1 LTPAAAFAYHARAC
15 FLRHALTVLRC
26 NRDIVIVTIAQ
37 EEAMKR
43 ICHLVAVV
51 FLTILVFAQ
60 SDEITPNENL
70 VAEGIPKIPA
80 ALAESVGRYSEFRSG
95 FFASWHPARRE
106 MLIETRF
113 GDTNQVHLVK
123 FPGGARTQLT
133 FFPDRIAGAAYQPV
147 NGESFL
153 FAKDVGGGE
162 FYQIYRY
169 DLKSGDITLLTDGK
183 SRNTSPRWSY
193 QGDRIAYGSTKRTGN
208 DVDIWVVNANDAAS
222 ARMVAP
228 MEGGGWNVD
237 DWSPDGK
244 QLLVTNYVSAAESY
258 VWLLDVESGK
268 KELLTPKL
276 GSETAANGNAR
287 FAKDGKGVY
296 MTSDED
302 SEFQRLVY
310 LDLSSRKTKLITPA
324 LQWDVDELDISQ
336 DGRWIA
342 FEANEDGISKLHVY
356 DIKMGREIPV
366 PKLPVGVIAN
376 LQWRKG
382 SRELG
387 FTLTDAGQ
395 PYDAYSLD
403 MSLNK
408 IERWTYSET
417 GGLDTSGFSEPQL
430 IHWKSWDDRSISG
443 FLYKPPAKFT
453 GKHPVIIA
461 IHGGPEGQ
469 YRPDFLARDNYYINE
484 LGIAMIYPNVR
495 GSTGYGKTF
504 QKLDNGFLREGSYK
518 DINTLIDWIQAQA
531 DLDSNKI
538 MITGGSY
545 GGFMTLAVATNYNDR
560 ICCSVD
566 VVGPSNLVTFLE
578 HTSGYRKDLRRVEY
592 GDERDP
598 KMRAYLESIA
608 PANKAKNI
616 TKPLFVIAG
625 ANDPRV
631 PASESAQMVEVVRK
645 NGTPVWWLLA
655 KDEGH
660 GFAKK
665 KNRDYQF
672 YATVEFVKEYLL
684 K

>member
-1 LTPAAAFAYHARAC
+1 
-15 FLRHALTVLRC
+15 
-26 NRDIVIVTIAQ
+26 
-37 EEAMKR
+37 MKFPFR
-43 ICHLVAVV
+43 SLV
-51 FLTILVFAQ
+51 FLIFILATTAAFAQ
-60 SDEITPNENL
+60 SDQITPNENL

-80 ALAESVGRYSEFRSG
+80 ALADSASRYSDYRTAAFN
-95 FFASWHPARRE
+95 SWHPSRRE

-113 GDTNQVHLVK
+113 GDTNQVHQVM

-133 FFPDRIAGAAYQPV
+133 FFPDRIAFASYQPV
-147 NGESFL
+147 NGDSFL
-153 FAKDVGGGE
+153 FLKDVGGGE
-162 FYQIYRY
+162 FFQVYRY
-169 DLKSGDITLLTDGK
+169 DLATGDITLLTDGK

-208 DVDIWVVNANDAAS
+208 DVDIWVVDANDAAS
-222 ARMVAP
+222 ARIVAQ
-228 MEGGGWNVD
+228 MEGGGWNIS
-237 DWSPDGK
+237 DWSPDSK
-244 QLLVTNYVSAAESY
+244 QLLAINRISAAETS
-258 VWLLDVESGK
+258 VWLVDVSSGK
-268 KELLTPKL
+268 KELLTPKT
-276 GSETAANGNAR
+276 GGDTVAYSNAH

-296 MTSDED
+296 FTSDQD

-310 LDLSSRKTKLITPA
+310 LDLASRKTTVLTPS
-324 LQWDVDELDISQ
+324 LNWDVDEFDLSS
-336 DGRWIA
+336 DGNWIA
-342 FEANEDGISKLHVY
+342 FVSNEDGIGVLHVF
-356 DIKMGREIPV
+356 DTKTQKEVPV
-366 PKLPVGVIAN
+366 PKLPVGVLFGI
-376 LQWRKG
+376 QWRKN
-382 SRELG
+382 SREVG
-387 FTLTDAGQ
+387 FSLSSASRTA
-395 PYDAYSLD
+395 DAYSLD
-403 MSLNK
+403 VASGK
-408 IERWTYSET
+408 IERWTTSET
-417 GGLDTSGFSEPQL
+417 GGLNTSGFAEPQL

-443 FLYKPPAKFT
+443 FLYKPPAKFN
-453 GKHPVIIA
+453 GKHPVIID

-469 YRPDFLARDNYYINE
+469 VRPDFLGRDNYFINE
-484 LGIAMIYPNVR
+484 LGIVMIFPNVR

-518 DINTLIDWIQAQA
+518 DINSLLDWIQTQP
-531 DLDSNKI
+531 DLDSGKV

-598 KMRAYLESIA
+598 KMREFLASIA

-625 ANDPRV
+625 QNDPRV
-631 PASESAQMVEVVRK
+631 PASESAQMVAVVRK
-645 NGTPVWWLLA
+645 NGTPVWWLLG

-665 KNRDYQF
+665 KNRDFEF
-672 YATVEFVKEYLL
+672 YSTIEFVKEYLL

>member
-1 LTPAAAFAYHARAC
+1 MKPIRYLTAILLLSAAVF
-15 FLRHALTVLRC
+15 
-26 NRDIVIVTIAQ
+26 
-37 EEAMKR
+37 
-43 ICHLVAVV
+43 VA
-51 FLTILVFAQ
+51 LVFSAVALAQ
-60 SDEITPNENL
+60 SDEIVPNENL

-80 ALAESVGRYSEFRSG
+80 SLAESVGRYSEFRSA
-95 FFASWHPARRE
+95 FFASWHPTRRE

-113 GDTNQVHLVK
+113 ADTNQVHLVQS
-123 FPGGARTQLT
+123 PSGARTQLT
-133 FFPDRIAGAAYQPV
+133 FFPDRVAEAAYQPV
-147 NGESFL
+147 NGDSFM
-153 FAKDVGGGE
+153 FVKDVGGGE
-162 FYQIYRY
+162 FYQIYVY
-169 DLKSGDITLLTDGK
+169 NLKTGNITLLTDGK
-183 SRNTSPRWSY
+183 SRNISPHWSY
-193 QGDRIAYGSTKRTGN
+193 QGDRIAYGSTKRTGS
-208 DVDIWVVNANDAAS
+208 DVDIWVVNASDAGS
-222 ARMVAP
+222 AHMVAQ
-228 MEGGGWNVD
+228 MEGGGWEVE

-244 QLLVTNYVSAAESY
+244 QLLVDNFISAAESY

-268 KELLTPKL
+268 KDLLTPKPV
-276 GSETAANGNAR
+276 SDTAVHGNAR
-287 FAKDGKGVY
+287 FAKDGKGIY

-302 SEFQRLVY
+302 GEFQRLVY
-310 LDLSSRKTKLITPA
+310 LDLTTRKTKVITPA
-324 LQWDVDELDISQ
+324 LQWDVDELDLSQ

-356 DIKMGREIPV
+356 DIKMGREVPM
-366 PKLPVGVIAN
+366 PKLPAGVIAG
-376 LQWRKG
+376 LEWRKG
-382 SRELG
+382 SRELAL
-387 FTLTDAGQ
+387 TLTDARQ
-395 PYDAYSLD
+395 PYDVYSID
-403 MSLNK
+403 MSTDK
-408 IERWTYSET
+408 VERWTYSET
-417 GGLDTSGFSEPQL
+417 GGLNTSEFSEPQL
-430 IHWKSWDDRSISG
+430 IHWKSWDERAISG
-443 FLYKPPAKFT
+443 FLYKPPARFT
-453 GKHPVIIA
+453 GKHPVIID

-469 YRPDFLARDNYYINE
+469 YRPDFLARDNYYVQE
-484 LGIAMIYPNVR
+484 LGVAMIYPNVR

-518 DINTLIDWIQAQA
+518 DINTLIDWIQTQP
-531 DLDSNKI
+531 DLDASKV

-578 HTSGYRKDLRRVEY
+578 HTSGYRRDLRRVEY

-598 KMRAYLESIA
+598 KMREFLESIA
-608 PANKAKNI
+608 PANKAQKI

-631 PASESAQMVEVVRK
+631 PASESQQMVDIVRK

-660 GFAKK
+660 GYAKK

>member
-1 LTPAAAFAYHARAC
+1 
-15 FLRHALTVLRC
+15 
-26 NRDIVIVTIAQ
+26 
-37 EEAMKR
+37 MKFPFR
-43 ICHLVAVV
+43 SLV
-51 FLTILVFAQ
+51 FLIFILATTAAFAQ
-60 SDEITPNENL
+60 SDQITPNENL

-80 ALAESVGRYSEFRSG
+80 ALADSASRYSDYRTAAFN
-95 FFASWHPARRE
+95 SWHPSRRE

-113 GDTNQVHLVK
+113 GDTNQVHQVM

-133 FFPDRIAGAAYQPV
+133 FFPDRIAFASYQPV
-147 NGESFL
+147 NGDSFL
-153 FAKDVGGGE
+153 FLKDVGGGE
-162 FYQIYRY
+162 FFQVYRY
-169 DLKSGDITLLTDGK
+169 DLATGDITLLTDGK

-208 DVDIWVVNANDAAS
+208 DVDIWVVDANDAAS
-222 ARMVAP
+222 ARIVAQ
-228 MEGGGWNVD
+228 MEGGGWNIS
-237 DWSPDGK
+237 DWSPDSK
-244 QLLVTNYVSAAESY
+244 QLLAINRISAAETS
-258 VWLLDVESGK
+258 VWLVDVSSGK
-268 KELLTPKL
+268 KELLTPKT
-276 GSETAANGNAR
+276 GGDTVAYSNAH

-296 MTSDED
+296 FTSDQD

-310 LDLSSRKTKLITPA
+310 LDLASRKTTVLTPS
-324 LQWDVDELDISQ
+324 LNWDVDEFDLSS
-336 DGRWIA
+336 DGNWIA
-342 FEANEDGISKLHVY
+342 FVSNEDGIGVLHVF
-356 DIKMGREIPV
+356 DTKTQKEVPV
-366 PKLPVGVIAN
+366 PKLPVGVLFGI
-376 LQWRKG
+376 QWRKN
-382 SRELG
+382 SREVG
-387 FTLTDAGQ
+387 FSLSSASRTA
-395 PYDAYSLD
+395 DAYSLD
-403 MSLNK
+403 VASGK
-408 IERWTYSET
+408 IERWTTSET
-417 GGLDTSGFSEPQL
+417 GGLNTSGFAEPQL

-443 FLYKPPAKFT
+443 FLYKPPAKFN
-453 GKHPVIIA
+453 GKHPVIID

-469 YRPDFLARDNYYINE
+469 VRPDFLGRDNYFINE
-484 LGIAMIYPNVR
+484 LGIVMIFPNVR

-518 DINTLIDWIQAQA
+518 DINSLLDWIQTQPH
-531 DLDSNKI
+531 LDSGKV

-598 KMRAYLESIA
+598 KMREFLASIA

-625 ANDPRV
+625 QNDPRV
-631 PASESAQMVEVVRK
+631 PASESAQMVAVVRK
-645 NGTPVWWLLA
+645 NGTPVWWLLG

-665 KNRDYQF
+665 KNRDFEF
-672 YATVEFVKEYLL
+672 YSTIEFVKEYLL